1 MSGEQLTAKEYNK
14 TSSVQLSKS
23 NTASRVNIIDL
34 LARVRQEKNKEKKE
48 NYIFFGLISAN
59 IETKPVHEM
68 VENASFKTAFSPT
81 NRAHFQ
87 LSTGESAVSSESI
100 MTIL

>member
-34 LARVRQEKNKEKKE
+34 LSRVRQEKNKEKKE
-48 NYIFFGLISAN
+48 NYVFLGLICGVIAVTG
-59 IETKPVHEM
+59 II
-68 VENASFKTAFSPT
+68 AS
-81 NRAHFQ
+81 
-87 LSTGESAVSSESI
+87 L
-100 MTIL
+100 